1 MFAGFPLK
9 SYLLLVDYTGRI
21 FRDGKARISAEVA
34 GIFDRLGCPADRW
47 TARLKRLR
55 HGRLVGRIFA
65 STKEKL
71 QEIAAK
77 LQVRHLVNLGGCP
90 T

>member
-1 MFAGFPLK
+1 MFAGFPLS

-21 FRDGKARISAEVA
+21 FRDGKARISAELA

-47 TARLKRLR
+47 AARLKKLR
-55 HGRLVGRIFA
+55 AGQLLGRIFA
-65 STKEKL
+65 SSKAKL
-71 QEIAAK
+71 EEIAAK
-77 LQVRHLVNLGGCP
+77 FQVRRLMNLCGCP

>member
-1 MFAGFPLK
+1 
-9 SYLLLVDYTGRI
+9 LVDYTGRI
-21 FRDGKARISAEVA
+21 FRDGKARISAELA

-47 TARLKRLR
+47 TARLKRLQSSR
-55 HGRLVGRIFA
+55 LFGRVFVSSKAR
-65 STKEKL
+65 L

-77 LQVRHLVNLGGCP
+77 LKVRHLINLGGL